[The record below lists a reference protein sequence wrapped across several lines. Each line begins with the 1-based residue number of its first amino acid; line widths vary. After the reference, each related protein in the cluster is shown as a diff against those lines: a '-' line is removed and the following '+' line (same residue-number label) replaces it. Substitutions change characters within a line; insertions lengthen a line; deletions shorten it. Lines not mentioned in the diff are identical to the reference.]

1 VTDALDRLRRAGVLA
16 PLDVHLA
23 RSLHGLVRDEPES
36 VALAIALAS
45 RAVRHGHVCADLRRL
60 LATPLSDEDGRPI
73 DDVALPS
80 QHAWALDLG
89 ASSLVS
95 AGDRPTPLVFD
106 LHARL
111 YLTRYFRY
119 EQRLAEHLRTRV
131 SARPAAPDIPT
142 LRDGLARMFSPRGT
156 TADPSARQ
164 RLAALV
170 AVLRNLAVISGG
182 PGTGKTTTVVRILA
196 LLVEQ
201 ALAAGRPPPRIRLFA
216 PTGKAA
222 ARLVESIAAQID
234 DLPCAAEVRAA
245 IPREAATIHRGLGYR
260 PGSPTRFA
268 HDAEH
273 PLPADVVLVDE
284 ASMVDLALM
293 AKLFDAAPATARV
306 LLLGDM
312 NQLASVEAGAILG
325 DICNRGEARASSREF
340 AAEVHDAAG
349 EALAPPMEIAAGSV
363 PPIADCTVELVHSF
377 RFSASGGIGAA
388 ARAINAGDAAGLADA
403 LGDPISAAEAA
414 GTERDIALVAMTDD
428 TDAGPLLAPVVAAA
442 LGPYVRAADPQ
453 ARLDALGT
461 FRLLCAHR
469 HGAFGVERLGH
480 AVERILARRAGLR
493 PDETFYDG
501 RPIMVTTNDY
511 QLDLYNG
518 DVGVVHEG
526 ADGRRRAWFPSPTGL
541 RALSPARLPAHETVF
556 AMTVHKSQG
565 SEFDRVVLLV
575 PPAVSPILTRELLY
589 TAITRARTQVLV
601 FGDPRVL
608 PRAIARRIDRASG
621 LREALWDHG

>member
-1 VTDALDRLRRAGVLA
+1 
-16 PLDVHLA
+16 
-23 RSLHGLVRDEPES
+23 
-36 VALAIALAS
+36 
-45 RAVRHGHVCADLRRL
+45 
-60 LATPLSDEDGRPI
+60 
-73 DDVALPS
+73 
-80 QHAWALDLG
+80 
-89 ASSLVS
+89 
-95 AGDRPTPLVFD
+95 
-106 LHARL
+106 
-111 YLTRYFRY
+111 
-119 EQRLAEHLRTRV
+119 
-131 SARPAAPDIPT
+131 
-142 LRDGLARMFSPRGT
+142 
-156 TADPSARQ
+156 
-164 RLAALV
+164 
-170 AVLRNLAVISGG
+170 
-182 PGTGKTTTVVRILA
+182 
-196 LLVEQ
+196 
-201 ALAAGRPPPRIRLFA
+201 
-216 PTGKAA
+216 
-222 ARLVESIAAQID
+222 
-234 DLPCAAEVRAA
+234 
-245 IPREAATIHRGLGYR
+245 
-260 PGSPTRFA
+260 
-268 HDAEH
+268 
-273 PLPADVVLVDE
+273 
-284 ASMVDLALM
+284 
-293 AKLFDAAPATARV
+293 
-306 LLLGDM
+306 
-312 NQLASVEAGAILG
+312 
-325 DICNRGEARASSREF
+325 
-340 AAEVHDAAG
+340 
-349 EALAPPMEIAAGSV
+349 
-363 PPIADCTVELVHSF
+363 
-377 RFSASGGIGAA
+377 
-388 ARAINAGDAAGLADA
+388 
-403 LGDPISAAEAA
+403 
-414 GTERDIALVAMTDD
+414 MTDD

>member
-1 VTDALDRLRRAGVLA
+1 MTDVLDRLRHAGVLA

-23 RSLHGLVRDEPES
+23 RNLHGLVADEPES

-60 LATPLSDEDGRPI
+60 LATPLLDDEGRPI
-73 DDVALPS
+73 EDLALPG

-89 ASSLVS
+89 SSSLVS

-119 EQRLAEHLRTRV
+119 EQSLAEDLRARV
-131 SARPAAPDIPT
+131 GARPPAPDLVV
-142 LRDGLARMFSPRGT
+142 LRDGLARMFPPRSTEG
-156 TADPSARQ
+156 DPGARQ

-170 AVLRNLAVISGG
+170 AVLRNVAVISGG

-196 LLVEQ
+196 LLIEQ
-201 ALAAGRPPPRIRLFA
+201 ALATGRPPPRVRLLA

-222 ARLVESIAAQID
+222 ARLVESIAAQVA
-234 DLPCAAEVRAA
+234 DLPCTEEVRAA
-245 IPREAATIHRGLGYR
+245 IPREAATIHRGLGWR

-268 HDAEH
+268 HDAER

-293 AKLFDAAPATARV
+293 AKLFAAAPRSARV
-306 LLLGDM
+306 ILLGDM

-325 DICNRGEARASSREF
+325 DICNRGEARAWSTAF
-340 AAEVHDAAG
+340 AAEVREAAG
-349 EALAPPMEIAAGSV
+349 DSLAPAMEALPGDA
-363 PPIADCTVELVHSF
+363 PPIADCTVELVHSY

-388 ARAINAGDAAGLADA
+388 ARAINAGDAEGFARV
-403 LGDPISAAEAA
+403 LGEPIPATEAA
-414 GTERDIALVAMTDD
+414 STSRDIALVAMRDD
-428 TDAGPLLAPVVAAA
+428 ADLGSLLAPLVADA
-442 LGPYVRAADPQ
+442 LAPYAKAESPQ
-453 ARLDALGT
+453 ARLSALGA

-469 HGAFGVERLGH
+469 RGPFGVERLGH
-480 AVERILARRAGLR
+480 AIERILARRAGLR

-501 RPIMVTTNDY
+501 RPILVTTNDY

-526 ADGRRRAWFPSPTGL
+526 EDGRRRAWFPGPAGL
-541 RALSPARLPAHETVF
+541 RALSPARLPPHETVF

-565 SEFDRVVLLV
+565 SEFERVALVV

-589 TAITRARTQVLV
+589 TAITRARTQVIV

-621 LREALWDHG
+621 LREALWDQ